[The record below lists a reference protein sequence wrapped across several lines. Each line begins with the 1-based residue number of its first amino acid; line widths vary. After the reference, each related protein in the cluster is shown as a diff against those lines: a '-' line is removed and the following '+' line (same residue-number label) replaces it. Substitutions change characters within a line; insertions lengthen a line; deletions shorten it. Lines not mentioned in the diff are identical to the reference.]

1 MVVTLE
7 HVDAIPLG
15 EGRAFAVGERRIAV
29 FRNRQGELFATQ
41 ARCPHRDGPLF
52 DGLLG
57 GCTVICPLHGMRFDL
72 TTGCSSDPKFSLE
85 TYPVHIDEQGRVLV
99 DLEPGTPP

>member
-7 HVDAIPLG
+7 NVEAIPVG
-15 EGRAFAVGERRIAV
+15 EGRAFTVGERRIAV

-57 GCTVICPLHGMRFDL
+57 GCTVVCPLHGMRFDL

-85 TYPVHIDEQGRVLV
+85 TYPVRIDEQGRVLV
-99 DLEPGTPP
+99 ELEA